1 MDSSNASESS
11 IIFLECTQSLA
22 DNLSI
27 SVIVTEAQ
35 FIGNWSFD
43 ILSTRTSLYTSSLD
57 IARCFV

>member
-1 MDSSNASESS
+1 MDFLNALESS

-35 FIGNWSFD
+35 FSGNWSFD